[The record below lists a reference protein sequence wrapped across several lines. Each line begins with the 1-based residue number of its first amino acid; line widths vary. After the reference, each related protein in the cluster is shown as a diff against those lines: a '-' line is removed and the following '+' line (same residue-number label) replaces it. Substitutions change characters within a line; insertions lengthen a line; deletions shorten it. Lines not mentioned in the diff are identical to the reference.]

1 MFNGILF
8 IVWHLLQP
16 LLITLGIKVEKALF
30 DIALQ
35 YVEQAQSKSLTNE
48 EKREWVAYELW
59 HHDFGTGNKYADSA
73 INFAIELAVAHLKK
87 HGEQT
92 MQPVASP
99 DQTE

>member
-1 MFNGILF
+1 MFSGVLA
-8 IVWHLLQP
+8 IVWHLLEP

-30 DIALQ
+30 DTALQ
-35 YVEQAQSKSLTNE
+35 YVEKLSTDPSLTNE
-48 EKREWVAYELW
+48 EKRELVAYQLQ

-87 HGEQT
+87 HGSQSA
-92 MQPVASP
+92 VATP